1 MSRHAL
7 YLVGLATLLVACDR
21 ATAPV
26 EPVASERP
34 SLAAHVTD
42 HFVETQPFY
51 AEDFNPCN
59 NELTVFT
66 GEMVTTTNTVGD
78 DTGNFH
84 VVVQLRIQATAT
96 GSITGATYLLKEAT
110 RPFVFQSPSGP
121 APQFTFHVQQVL
133 NVIAKGPADNFVARY
148 NFHIAVTPNGTLTG
162 FERESLTCHG

>member
-1 MSRHAL
+1 MPSPAL
-7 YLVGLATLLVACDR
+7 YLVGLATLLAACDR
-21 ATAPV
+21 AVAPV
-26 EPVASERP
+26 EPITSEGP
-34 SLAAHVTD
+34 SLAHVTE

-78 DTGNFH
+78 EIGNFH

-133 NVIAKGPADNFVARY
+133 NVIAKGPADNYVARY
-148 NFHIAVTPNGTLTG
+148 NFHIAVTPDGTVTG
-162 FERESLTCHG
+162 FERESLTCRG